1 MAGFNMQGKSDCLLK
16 TLAQKPHA
24 SSWVLSKHTPNVT
37 HTAQT
42 VTFFLTLGQGRGKEG
57 KKKRQKVDNRS
68 KTLDYQLL
76 FRK

>member
-1 MAGFNMQGKSDCLLK
+1 M
-16 TLAQKPHA
+16 
-24 SSWVLSKHTPNVT
+24 

-42 VTFFLTLGQGRGKEG
+42 VTFFLTLGQGRGEEG